1 MKTKR
6 FVLNLCVGLVPLA
19 VAMTTFA
26 AGADE
31 KAVRDADEQ
40 WAKAAAA
47 KDVDKTVSFYADD
60 AVVLPPNQAAVT
72 TKAGIHDLWKDLI
85 DSATSV
91 TWKATRVEMAKS
103 GDMACL
109 TGTYEITMND
119 GTKDRGKYC
128 EVWEKKGGTWKC
140 GTDIWNT
147 DLPASAPAEKK

>member
-1 MKTKR
+1 M
-6 FVLNLCVGLVPLA
+6 
-19 VAMTTFA
+19 
-26 AGADE
+26 
-31 KAVRDADEQ
+31 
-40 WAKAAAA
+40 
-47 KDVDKTVSFYADD
+47 
-60 AVVLPPNQAAVT
+60 PPNQAAVT
-72 TKAGIHDLWKDLI
+72 TKAGIHDLWKGLI

-91 TWKATRVEMAKS
+91 TWKAMRVEMAKS

-147 DLPASAPAEKK
+147 DLPASAPPPAEKK